1 MVLPLTRTGSR
12 TSPRV
17 RSRVH
22 SASQALKYSNCTAGS
37 PALPPLTNSPNH
49 AFSTPS
55 SAHSSCD
62 DAYQCFALARA
73 NALQVSALPFPF
85 ALRVTPTPSIRHTV
99 HSSSTAPVLRPR
111 NSFSIGNIQ
120 KLKHISGPGH
130 VVIILPLSHAPL
142 SLCHSKV
149 SPSPLPTAHAY
160 LILAGFVSDLAAE
173 RPRS

>member
-12 TSPRV
+12 TSPRA
-17 RSRVH
+17 RSRAH
-22 SASQALKYSNCTAGS
+22 STSQALKFSNCTAGS

-73 NALQVSALPFPF
+73 NALQVRALLPF
-85 ALRVTPTPSIRHTV
+85 ALRATPSPSIRHTI
-99 HSSSTAPVLRPR
+99 HSSWPAPVLRPR

-120 KLKHISGPGH
+120 RLKYISGPRH
-130 VVIILPLSHAPL
+130 RRHRSPALACAAVTL
-142 SLCHSKV
+142 SLQSK
-149 SPSPLPTAHAY
+149 SFPTTPHRTC
-160 LILAGFVSDLAAE
+160 LSDSCRLRL